1 MNECKLNLQPVK
13 TQRVIKAA
21 GGLLVDS
28 GAEVTFRLFSRQHEF
43 TGSLQNDSFKPVPV
57 FSQTNTTT

>member
-13 TQRVIKAA
+13 TQRAIKAA
-21 GGLLVDS
+21 GGLLLDS

-43 TGSLQNDSFKPVPV
+43 TGSLHK
-57 FSQTNTTT
+57 QTQQHEQTC

>member
-43 TGSLQNDSFKPVPV
+43 TGSLHK
-57 FSQTNTTT
+57 QTQQHEQTC